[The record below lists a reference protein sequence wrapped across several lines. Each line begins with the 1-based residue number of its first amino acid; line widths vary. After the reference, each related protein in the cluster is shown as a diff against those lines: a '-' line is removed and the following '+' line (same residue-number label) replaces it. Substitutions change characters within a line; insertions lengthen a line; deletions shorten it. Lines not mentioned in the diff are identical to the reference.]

1 MKKTEM
7 ISLLYSG
14 LRRQNSNFQENQ
26 KGVLFHALVKMIRN
40 NEVVVFIDET
50 SGQTIVQTI
59 H

>member
-14 LRRQNSNFQENQ
+14 LQRQNTNLQENQ
-26 KGVLFHALVKMIRN
+26 KGELFHALVKMIQS
-40 NEVVVFIDET
+40 NEIVVFVDEST
-50 SGQTIVQTI
+50 GETTIQTI

>member
-1 MKKTEM
+1 MKKTKM

-14 LRRQNSNFQENQ
+14 MQRQNSNLQEGQ
-26 KGVLFHALVKMIRN
+26 KSELFHALVKMIRN
-40 NEVVVFIDET
+40 NEVVVFVDET

>member
-1 MKKTEM
+1 M

-14 LRRQNSNFQENQ
+14 LQRQNSNLQENQ
-26 KGVLFHALVKMIRN
+26 KGELFHALVKMIRN
-40 NEVVVFIDET
+40 NEVVVFVDET